1 MCGIIG
7 YNGRKNAI
15 PIVINGLKNLEY
27 RGYDSSGIA
36 YFHDDKVKLIKEKGR
51 ILELEKVLEKSYT
64 IEKRAGGYGVLLQ
77 LQR

>member
-7 YNGRKNAI
+7 YNGVKNAI

-36 YFHDDKVKLIKEKGR
+36 YFFQDKVKIIKEKGPVGVGEA
-51 ILELEKVLEKSYT
+51 IATVDGKVACKGELTFALV
-64 IEKRAGGYGVLLQ
+64 
-77 LQR
+77 